1 MDKKESSL
9 KVLLFGSRDDK
20 KLREYKATGNM
31 DIIFLILVMYLVVMG
46 TIMMFSAGYVKAE
59 SESGDPLSFLKKQ
72 ILFLAIGIPVM
83 LFASRVKPELYKR
96 YSVLIYLF
104 AIFTLILVLFY
115 HTDVQSAEG
124 DDYTRWIP
132 IGPITI
138 QPSDI
143 AKIALVIFMATLMES
158 NREKL
163 ETKASYVFLLMV
175 PVVIVAGLV
184 VLEKHFSAMFLLIAM
199 GVIMIYLGGGKQWVF
214 VVGIIF
220 GIAVIVFVIVNMD
233 FLPEYV
239 QSRLKGW
246 LDKDYDPL
254 GKRWQTNQSLYAIG
268 SGGLFGLGLGKSKQ
282 KHLYLPEPHN
292 DFIFS
297 VICEELGFI
306 RTVIFV
312 IIPFALLVLRGFQI
326 AMRIKNRYVS
336 LVVMGIM
343 VQIGL
348 QTFFNIGVVTGMLP
362 NTGISLPFFSY
373 GGTALLMQLGEMGI
387 VLAASR
393 EMKNTKK
400 IKE

>member
-1 MDKKESSL
+1 MENKENSL
-9 KVLLFGSRDDK
+9 KVLFFGSSKDK
-20 KLREYKATGNM
+20 GLKQYKATGNM
-31 DIIFLILVMYLVVMG
+31 DIVFLILVMYLVVMG

-83 LFASRVKPELYKR
+83 LLASRVKPEIYKK
-96 YSVLIYLF
+96 YSVIIFLF
-104 AIFTLILVLFY
+104 ALFTLVVVLFY
-115 HTDVQSAEG
+115 HTNVQSAEG

-132 IGPITI
+132 IGPITV

-143 AKIALVIFMATLMES
+143 AKIALVIFMATLMDS
-158 NREKL
+158 NKEKL
-163 ETKASYVFLLMV
+163 EKKVSYVFLLMV
-175 PVVIVAGLV
+175 PVVVVAFLV
-184 VLEKHFSAMFLLIAM
+184 VLEKHFSAMFLLFAM
-199 GVIMIYLGGGKQWVF
+199 GTIMIYLGGGKQWVF
-214 VVGIIF
+214 VVGIVL

-297 VICEELGFI
+297 IVCEELGFI
-306 RTVIFV
+306 GAMLIVVLFCLLVWRGLTIAMHAKDKFGGMLALGLTFQVGLQ
-312 IIPFALLVLRGFQI
+312 ALLNI
-326 AMRIKNRYVS
+326 
-336 LVVMGIM
+336 LVVTNTI
-343 VQIGL
+343 
-348 QTFFNIGVVTGMLP
+348 P

-373 GGTALLMQLGEMGI
+373 GGTSMLILLAEMGI
-387 VLAASR
+387 VLSVSR
-393 EMKNTKK
+393 SSRLPKS
-400 IKE
+400 